1 MQVLDHEPQS
11 WFLFEA
17 NGELYL
23 DANCNHGAFGY
34 SFMIRLTT
42 AEVQRYRDAGR
53 DYLSWLAQ
61 DIHNGAPILSAI
73 LSPYKTRKRPR
84 KKKPK
89 RALRWRHGRR
99 SGFEQFAAQ
108 SKTADSQRETDGVVP
123 LALWAQMECGRGR
136 QKEGEL
142 S

>member
-17 NGELYL
+17 DGELYL

-42 AEVQRYRDAGR
+42 AEVQRYRDTGR

-61 DIHNGAPILSAI
+61 DIHNGAPILSAS
-73 LSPYKTRKRPR
+73 LSPYKTRKAT
-84 KKKPK
+84 KEEEAEAST
-89 RALRWRHGRR
+89 ALAAWQAERIR
-99 SGFEQFAAQ
+99 SLKLGI
-108 SKTADSQRETDGVVP
+108 
-123 LALWAQMECGRGR
+123 
-136 QKEGEL
+136 
-142 S
+142 

>member
-53 DYLSWLAQ
+53 DYLNWLAQ
-61 DIHNGAPILSAI
+61 DIHNSAPILVASS
-73 LSPYKTRKRPR
+73 SPYKTRKAT
-84 KKKPK
+84 KEEEAEAST
-89 RALRWRHGRR
+89 ALAAWQAERIR
-99 SGFEQFAAQ
+99 SLKLGI
-108 SKTADSQRETDGVVP
+108 
-123 LALWAQMECGRGR
+123 
-136 QKEGEL
+136 
-142 S
+142 